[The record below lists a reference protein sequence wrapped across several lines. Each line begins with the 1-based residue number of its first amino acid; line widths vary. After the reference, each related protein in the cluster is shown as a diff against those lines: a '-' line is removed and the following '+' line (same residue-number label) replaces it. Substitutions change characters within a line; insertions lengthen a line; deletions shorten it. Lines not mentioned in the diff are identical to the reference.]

1 MGAEDETQF
10 VIPQTSSQLL
20 VLTMLAIADTG
31 NQFRSL
37 EEDEVVFLDS
47 VREEQLEE
55 ERKRKERDGEELKS
69 FRE

>member
-1 MGAEDETQF
+1 MGGEDEAQS
-10 VIPQTSSQLL
+10 VISETLL
-20 VLTMLAIADTG
+20 CTLALNLPSTASG

-47 VREEQLEE
+47 VRDEQLEE
-55 ERKRKERDGEELKS
+55 ERKRKERDGEEVRG